1 MNGRISQAWNLPED
15 EVNPREFRRVKKY
28 LAFCLL
34 GTMIG
39 FAIGGA
45 GFSLPTP
52 AKEAMMAGGFA
63 IIPMMIWSCFCKMLP
78 VISPRA
84 YPAEYRIWARALY
97 KNLDESVRFSSMKVV
112 RIKGERPIVKCL
124 GDVQDI
130 HKGLAVLRIGKNCSC
145 CLKEYEPEDD
155 VAVILCGH
163 LYCEQC
169 LAEWVCSGK
178 KAGSMCPI
186 CRFDFTLESIDPS
199 KIDS

>member
-1 MNGRISQAWNLPED
+1 MGKGAFINGRWVANGRKGAGKGGGGRGRDETGRTVGWAGDEERQLTPQLLAIVVWRSVNGRISQAWNLPED
-15 EVNPREFRRVKKY
+15 EVNPREFRRVKK
-28 LAFCLL
+28 
-34 GTMIG
+34 
-39 FAIGGA
+39 
-45 GFSLPTP
+45 
-52 AKEAMMAGGFA
+52 KEAMMAGGFA

-145 CLKEYEPEDD
+145 CLKEYEPED
-155 VAVILCGH
+155 
-163 LYCEQC
+163 
-169 LAEWVCSGK
+169 
-178 KAGSMCPI
+178 
-186 CRFDFTLESIDPS
+186 
-199 KIDS
+199 